1 MVSADALRWSLVSTR
16 GGVWTVVSSGAG
28 RKTRQPTIR
37 ILVGQTLARFL
48 SLPLLLALTWIPLQA
63 GTEQYEGKTIANIQ
77 FDPEKQPF
85 TKDQLLALIPLR
97 TGQPLR
103 AADVRDAI
111 QRLYAT
117 GDYAEIAVDATLGNG
132 GVTLKLVTKPSFF
145 IRHVA
150 GKGVPATPNPG
161 HL

>member
-1 MVSADALRWSLVSTR
+1 MGSADALRWSLVSTR
-16 GGVWTVVSSGAG
+16 RRVWTIVSGGAG
-28 RKTRQPTIR
+28 RKTRQLTVR

-48 SLPLLLALTWIPLQA
+48 SLPLLLALAWIPLQA
-63 GTEQYEGKTIANIQ
+63 GPEQYEGKTIASIQ
-77 FDPEKQPF
+77 FEPEKQPL
-85 TKDQLLALIPLR
+85 TKDQLLAMIPLR

-117 GDYAEIAVDATLGNG
+117 GDHADIAVDATLGNE

-145 IRHVA
+145 IGHVA
-150 GKGVPATPNPG
+150 VKR
-161 HL
+161 

>member
-28 RKTRQPTIR
+28 RKPRQPTIR
-37 ILVGQTLARFL
+37 ILVGQTLARLL

-63 GTEQYEGKTIANIQ
+63 GPERYEGKTIASIQ
-77 FDPEKQPF
+77 FEPETQPL
-85 TKDQLLALIPLR
+85 TKDQLLAMIPLR

-117 GDYAEIAVDATLGNG
+117 GDYAEIAVDATLGDRG
-132 GVTLKLVTKPSFF
+132 LALKLATKPS
-145 IRHVA
+145 
-150 GKGVPATPNPG
+150 
-161 HL
+161 L